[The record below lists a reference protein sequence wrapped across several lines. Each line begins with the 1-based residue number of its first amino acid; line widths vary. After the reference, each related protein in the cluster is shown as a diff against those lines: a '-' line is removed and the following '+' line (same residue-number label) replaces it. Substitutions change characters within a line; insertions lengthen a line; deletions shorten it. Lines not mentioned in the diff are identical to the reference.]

1 MVGPFPGMD
10 PYLEAPGLWPGVHN
24 SIVYCLRSALNH
36 KLPPNY
42 VANIEERL
50 YVSETERQIIPD
62 VTIVR
67 TGNGSDLKS
76 SHGQTTLMERT
87 AAPAILTVFD
97 EDQKETYLQI
107 QEAGSGNV
115 VTVVELLS
123 YSNKATDGV
132 GRNHYL
138 RKQREVLDSSVHL
151 LEIDLLRTGKHTA
164 SAPIGPMEIKFQSWD
179 YLVCL
184 SRSFDRHKFELWPLS
199 LRKRLPCMMVP
210 LKLENEGVPIDLQ
223 AVLNR
228 VYDEGAYDR
237 IIDYERQLYSPLR
250 RDDALWAERLL
261 RKKGLLP

>member
-1 MVGPFPGMD
+1 
-10 PYLEAPGLWPGVHN
+10 
-24 SIVYCLRSALNH
+24 
-36 KLPPNY
+36 
-42 VANIEERL
+42 
-50 YVSETERQIIPD
+50 
-62 VTIVR
+62 
-67 TGNGSDLKS
+67 
-76 SHGQTTLMERT
+76 MERA

-123 YSNKATDGV
+123 YSNKAPDGV

-151 LEIDLLRTGKHTA
+151 LEIDLLRTGKHTV
-164 SAPIGPMEIKFQSWD
+164 SAPIGPMEIRFQSWD

-184 SRSFDRHKFELWPLS
+184 SMSFDRHKFELWPLS
-199 LRKRLPCMMVP
+199 LRKRLPCIMVP
-210 LKLENEGVPIDLQ
+210 LKLENKGVPVDLQ

-237 IIDYERQLYSPLR
+237 IIDYERELYTSLR
-250 RDDALWAERLL
+250 WDDALWAERLL
-261 RKKGLLP
+261 RKKERLP